1 MDRVLITGG
10 SGLVGKALSK
20 LLITNGYKVKWLSRK
35 ENTNATIPTYEWN
48 LKRKYINPKA
58 FENVSFIVHLAG
70 ASIAGKRWTES
81 YKKEIYNSRIKTTQ
95 LLFDEVK
102 KHNIKLKAFISAS
115 ATGYYGAITSK
126 TIFTETSPPATD
138 FLGKVCADWE
148 MEARRFSTELN
159 IRTVQLRTA
168 VVLSKKGGALE
179 QMALPVRFFMGA
191 PLGSGNQYMPFIH
204 INDLVRI
211 YLKAIEDSTMQ
222 GAYNATA
229 PEQVTNKEFTKELV
243 TVLKKALWLPP
254 VPAFVLKIIL
264 GKMSEIILCGSKV
277 IPKKLEDETGFEFK
291 FPTLKM
297 SLIDL
302 LK

>member
-1 MDRVLITGG
+1 MDTVLITGG

-20 LLITNGYKVKWLSRK
+20 LLLSKGYNVKWLSRK
-35 ENTNATIPTYEWN
+35 ENINATIPRYEWN
-48 LKRKYINPKA
+48 LENKYINPKA
-58 FENVSFIVHLAG
+58 FENVNFIVHIAG
-70 ASIAGKRWTES
+70 ASIAGKRWTEN
-81 YKKEIYNSRIKTTQ
+81 YKREIYDSRIKTTQ

-115 ATGYYGAITSK
+115 ATGYYGAVTSK
-126 TIFTETSPPATD
+126 TILTETSPPATD
-138 FLGKVCADWE
+138 FLGKVCTDWE
-148 MEARRFSTELN
+148 MEATRFTKKMN

-204 INDLVRI
+204 INDLVQI
-211 YLKAIEDSTMQ
+211 YLKAIEDNTMQ

-229 PEQVTNKEFTKELV
+229 PEQVTNKEFTKELA
-243 TVLKKALWLPP
+243 TVLKKKLWLPP

-264 GKMSEIILCGSKV
+264 GKMSEIILYGSKV
-277 IPKKLEDETGFEFK
+277 IPKRLEDETDFEFE
-291 FPTLKM
+291 FSTLKM